1 MHRSGPCWN
10 WLSVVEKQ
18 KKRRLF
24 LALWPDESTRGQL
37 AAVQKQL
44 GRNERLQTARA
55 VAAANLHI
63 TIHFLGLVAGEVQAQ
78 LEGLL
83 NGVDAES
90 SPLVIDRWGYF
101 PRAKVVWL
109 GAQKSPIEVN
119 QLVARTQACIQSC
132 IEGYEQKR
140 FVPHITVFRKARH
153 PLEVDDFDP
162 VEWQID
168 RFALV
173 ESVTHPEGPEYRVLR
188 EWMLS

>member
-1 MHRSGPCWN
+1 M
-10 WLSVVEKQ
+10 VEK
-18 KKRRLF
+18 KKQRRLF

-37 AAVQKQL
+37 AYVQQQL
-44 GRNERLQTARA
+44 CRNERLKMARA

-63 TIHFLGLVAGEVQAQ
+63 TIHFLGLVAGDVQAQ

-83 NGVDAES
+83 NGVEAES
-90 SPLVIDRWGYF
+90 STLIIDRWGYF

-109 GAQKSPIEVN
+109 GAQTAPAEMNELI
-119 QLVARTQACIQSC
+119 ARTQACIQSC
-132 IEGYEQKR
+132 IEGYDQKR

-162 VEWQID
+162 IEWRID

-173 ESVTHPEGPEYRVLR
+173 ESVTHPEGPQYSVLR

>member
-1 MHRSGPCWN
+1 
-10 WLSVVEKQ
+10 VAEKQ
-18 KKRRLF
+18 KQRRLF

-37 AAVQKQL
+37 AAVQKRMA
-44 GRNERLQTARA
+44 GNERLKTSKA
-55 VAAANLHI
+55 VDAANLHI
-63 TIHFLGLVAGEVQAQ
+63 TIHFLGLVDGDVQAQ
-78 LEGLL
+78 LEDLL

-90 SPLVIDRWGYF
+90 SHLVIDRWGYF

-132 IEGYEQKR
+132 IEGYDQKR

-162 VEWQID
+162 IEWSID
-168 RFALV
+168 RFALI
-173 ESVTHPEGPEYRVLR
+173 ESVTHREGPEYTVLK